1 MAASFTAF
9 LIGSLISVLAGLS
22 SGIANEM
29 ESYRPFGSNRLCSDV
44 LNETLRQ
51 NRNQIII
58 ERILISAD
66 SMINSFSMSSSI
78 DGSNPELEAWA
89 RQACREMYNLVD
101 YLNTVCR
108 PSSGT
113 TYSLEM
119 TALLK
124 IRALSAQTNYLCNN
138 KEVNMRELA
147 LNNGVQCV
155 RRTNLKDFQCSN
167 KESLIPPSFMPV
179 LPREPWDMYGTEI
192 ILTPV
197 AYGGDSC
204 RLTTELVGCIE
215 KNYMR
220 GTDFCSRRASDHFSN
235 IFGNMLQTVGCTS
248 GGGFT
253 PFNVQY
259 NPHNEQQYGGSVNF
273 PSQQSGSWPINNAFP
288 VPNNGEQQ
296 QGNKFNYEWNSNPT
310 LVPPYNPNRSND
322 GNIMQAEISILTV
335 IVNFVFMSKWVF

>member
-1 MAASFTAF
+1 MNGNHGIVSKSDHFWLNFSFFCSFKKSEKFLFDLWTMTVTCLNYGVISTA
-9 LIGSLISVLAGLS
+9 
-22 SGIANEM
+22 
-29 ESYRPFGSNRLCSDV
+29 C
-44 LNETLRQ
+44 
-51 NRNQIII
+51 
-58 ERILISAD
+58 
-66 SMINSFSMSSSI
+66 
-78 DGSNPELEAWA
+78 
-89 RQACREMYNLVD
+89 
-101 YLNTVCR
+101 YL
-108 PSSGT
+108 
-113 TYSLEM
+113 
-119 TALLK
+119 
-124 IRALSAQTNYLCNN
+124 
-138 KEVNMRELA
+138 
-147 LNNGVQCV
+147 
-155 RRTNLKDFQCSN
+155 F
-167 KESLIPPSFMPV
+167 
-179 LPREPWDMYGTEI
+179 W
-192 ILTPV
+192 
-197 AYGGDSC
+197 

-335 IVNFVFMSKWVF
+335 IVNFVFMSKWVFWNTDFKLIKLCSRMQLTEIQWLIGYCAVGSVNLFIVCYPFVNVTHQKKVVENVAMKDLRA